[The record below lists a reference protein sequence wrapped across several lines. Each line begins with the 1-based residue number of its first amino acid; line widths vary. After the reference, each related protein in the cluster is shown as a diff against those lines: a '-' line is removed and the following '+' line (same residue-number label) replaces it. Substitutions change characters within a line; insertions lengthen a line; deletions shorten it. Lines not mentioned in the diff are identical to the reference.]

1 MLQTLSQW
9 TLGIVMI
16 LAGTNHFTNPRFYT
30 QIMPPYLPY
39 PLELVYLS
47 GILEA
52 LGGALLLIPA
62 TRGVG
67 AWTLIATFVLVFP
80 ANLHMALNAAQYASS
95 IPAWAL
101 WLRLPLQGVL
111 IAWAYSFVKG

>member
-1 MLQTLSQW
+1 VLQTVSQW

-16 LAGTNHFTNPRFYT
+16 LAGANHFFNPRFYT

-52 LGGALLLIPA
+52 LGGVLLLIPA
-62 TRGVG
+62 TRGIG
-67 AWTLIATFVLVFP
+67 AWTLIATFILVFP
-80 ANLHMALNAAQYASS
+80 ANLHMALNAAQFGA
-95 IPAWAL
+95 IPAWLL
-101 WLRLPLQGVL
+101 WARLPLQGVL
-111 IAWAYSFVKG
+111 ILWAYSFVQR